1 MPLASTTAQTLP
13 LDAGKIFISAKKLN
27 RVIKSPESRKTF
39 TNDFFLIK
47 VPDDH
52 LINAT
57 VKFNALHRKP
67 FIEGIQQ
74 LHYTLT
80 NSLKRRFI
88 VDSINMT
95 GQTLKQVSAVYLLY
109 LSV

>member
-1 MPLASTTAQTLP
+1 MRVRF
-13 LDAGKIFISAKKLN
+13 FISAKKLN
-27 RVIKSPESRKTF
+27 RVIKSPESRKKF

-80 NSLKRRFI
+80 NSLKWRFI
-88 VDSINMT
+88 VDYINIT
-95 GQTLKQVSAVYLLY
+95 GQLDSETGECSIHTIFVSVR
-109 LSV
+109 